1 METRFLE
8 AGARLQ
14 LPGRSN
20 SCGRILAT
28 LLASCALLLGS
39 SRRLGAQ
46 MQNPLNAKSNPSIL
60 QGVGIDQKLNQQI
73 PLNLTFRDETGK
85 TVRLGH
91 YFGRKPVI
99 LSLVYFNCPMLCT
112 LVTNALAH
120 SMRNLNFTAGKQ
132 FNVLTI
138 SFDPHDTPQMA
149 ADKKAIYMNVYRRP
163 GVDHGW
169 HFLTGGQQS
178 ITALTQAVGFHY
190 NRIPGT
196 DQFAHAT
203 GIVVL
208 TPQGKISQYFYGI
221 QYPAGGLRLALVQ
234 ASGGRIGNPV
244 DELLLYCCEYNPTT
258 GKYDFIV
265 ARALQIGG
273 VITLLI
279 LGSII
284 LIVVRSK
291 PHPQG

>member
-1 METRFLE
+1 MDTRFRQPD
-8 AGARLQ
+8 AQVPSPPRAKRHGHF
-14 LPGRSN
+14 
-20 SCGRILAT
+20 LAAVFA
-28 LLASCALLLGS
+28 LCALGLGF
-39 SRRLGAQ
+39 SRPLTAQ
-46 MQNPLNAKSNPSIL
+46 VKNPLNSISDPAIL
-60 QGVGIDQKLNQQI
+60 QGVGIDQRLNHQI

-85 TVRLGH
+85 TVRLAQ
-91 YFGRKPVI
+91 YFGHKPVI
-99 LSLVYFNCPMLCT
+99 LSLVYFSCPMLCT

-120 SMRNLNFTAGKQ
+120 SMKNLDFTAGKQ
-132 FNVLTI
+132 FNVLTV

-149 ADKKAIYMNVYRRP
+149 ADKKAIYLNVYGRRAA
-163 GVDHGW
+163 DHGW
-169 HFLTGGQQS
+169 HFLTGDQQS

-190 NRIPGT
+190 KRIPGT

-221 QYPAGGLRLALVQ
+221 QYPAGSLRLALVQ

-244 DELLLYCCEYNPTT
+244 DEILLYCCEYNPTT

-265 ARALQIGG
+265 ARMLQIGG
-273 VITLLI
+273 VITLLV

-284 LIVVRSK
+284 FIVARAK